1 MNFLPFLYSKSGKF
15 YGWFEEAAENNVAA
29 AQALLKICKK
39 VKDAPKIS
47 QHIHDLEHKGDKISH
62 LVYDELNRVFVPPID
77 SEDIISLTHSL
88 DDTVDLIYASASRID
103 IYRIKKIDGTMLK
116 LSNIIFEA
124 TQLVAKTL
132 PKLRNRRT
140 LKDINLIGIQ
150 INNLENK
157 ADLFLKEGLRNLFKE
172 PHNAKD
178 IICLKD
184 VYEKMEEA
192 TDALEDIADV
202 LHGIVTKYA

>member
-1 MNFLPFLYSKSGKF
+1 MR
-15 YGWFEEAAENNVAA
+15 A
-29 AQALLKICKK
+29 AQALLALCKR
-39 VKDAPKIS
+39 VKDAPEIS

-62 LVYDELNRVFVPPID
+62 LIYDELNRVFVPPID

-103 IYRIKKIDGTMLK
+103 IYRIKKIDDIMLK
-116 LSNIIFEA
+116 LANVIVEG

-150 INNLENK
+150 INKLENK
-157 ADLFLKEGLRNLFKE
+157 ADLFLKDGLRNLFKDS
-172 PHNAKD
+172 HNAKD

>member
-15 YGWFEEAAENNVAA
+15 YGWFEEAAENNVLAA
-29 AQALLKICKK
+29 KALLKLCKK
-39 VKDAPKIS
+39 VKDAPEIS

-88 DDTVDLIYASASRID
+88 DDVVDLIYASASRID
-103 IYRIKKIDGTMLK
+103 IYSIKKIDAITFK
-116 LSNIIFEA
+116 LANVIVEG
-124 TQLVAKTL
+124 TQLVEKTL

-150 INNLENK
+150 INKLENK
-157 ADLFLKEGLRNLFKE
+157 ADLFLKDGLRNLFKDS
-172 PHNAKD
+172 HNAKD

>member
-15 YGWFEEAAENNVAA
+15 YSWFEDASDNNVLA
-29 AQALLKICKK
+29 AQALLKLCKK
-39 VKDAPKIS
+39 VKDAPQIS
-47 QHIHDLEHKGDKISH
+47 QNIHDMEHKGDKISH

-77 SEDIISLTHSL
+77 AEDIISLTHSL
-88 DDTVDLIYASASRID
+88 DDVVDLIYASACRID
-103 IYRIKKIDGTMLK
+103 IYSIKKIDT
-116 LSNIIFEA
+116 IIFKLANVIVEG
-124 TQLVAKTL
+124 TQLVAETL

-140 LKDINLIGIQ
+140 LKDINSIGIQ
-150 INNLENK
+150 INKLENK
-157 ADLFLKEGLRNLFKE
+157 ADLFLKDGLRNLFKDS
-172 PHNAKD
+172 HNAKD